1 MKGRPVF
8 CEHAQS
14 LVQEAWVSEKLC
26 CGAQL
31 CPAVSSFIV
40 HTRLQTQYSVCLTGT
55 NMTTLDSLNTDASTL
70 KLYLNL
76 KL

>member
-14 LVQEAWVSEKLC
+14 LVQEAWGSEKLC

-31 CPAVSSFIV
+31 CPAMSSFIV
-40 HTRLQTQYSVCLTGT
+40 HTRLQIQQSMFASLH
-55 NMTTLDSLNTDASTL
+55 SLNTDASTL

-76 KL
+76 KLSKL